1 MTSYANDTTTA
12 AAAPTTT
19 TTATSAGEAPA
30 GGGGG
35 AAGNAS
41 LSAVGGM
48 VTASDSSSKAKS
60 GDNLS
65 IGRTPYADED
75 GNSSDGREKADTTPE
90 NLKKIAEIID
100 SPNDSNLAT
109 SPLSVS
115 PRHVQLRN
123 PTANPGYVGLGAA
136 IDESCGKFCLGKPP
150 PSPAE
155 KAAAAQSRANHQQQQ
170 QQHGSSPSNSSHQK
184 SVPDEEEN
192 SSESNATTKAA
203 LAFTIDHFDDAND
216 AAAQAARYKN
226 MMERFQNR
234 HKRGA
239 SMSKLETD
247 KDNNNTTT
255 TTSNSGRHSQRS
267 SLDAGSSMADDI
279 SSLTAATPSSEQAA
293 PPVQVKM
300 RVRDRSASRVRDA
313 SKRHS
318 WSPRSSA
325 NAAAA
330 EPAQAQAQ
338 ARPASRSKLPA
349 PPAATKGT
357 SNLVANRSTNQFTPR
372 STAMQLALRQVE
384 MLCPEPP
391 LADGKHL
398 ADDAVSEAGT
408 YTLDGD
414 NYTEEQ
420 KDLMNIDRNGKKSAA
435 GGGAAVKMRPKQLP
449 VTANRGSNVLEVN
462 FYHET
467 PLQEQLPPTQ
477 RSSTGAYLDQLKSRV
492 LRQPAPLSPPTPP
505 SPAAD
510 VGCFTS
516 VTTSGVLAKQRALD
530 THPKLTRH
538 THSLSTSQIDSS
550 EYVSN
555 EAKLRH
561 TQALSGSATDRQK
574 AEYRLNVFTTS
585 TNQHQQQHHH
595 HHHQLPETPTTP
607 TGTTQGSEA
616 ALLQT
621 AQTKQDWIQEWAR
634 NARARSLAQDVS
646 GTSASRRKQQQQ
658 QQAQAQ
664 QLMTRSYNCSDTGGD
679 SLTDDSLSLYNQ
691 QQQRQYAAAA
701 KLNRSLAERYRL
713 LGDCDYASDP
723 ALCSHGGQGAMEPP
737 YKPPK
742 SPSKIPSPLHTLGR
756 ARSASRSRPPTDAYL
771 EQTAAA
777 ISNLQQSLSR
787 RSSVKSPAQSSP
799 QHSLESGMMGA
810 GAGGGYRR
818 SPLHRAL
825 MTSSINEAQLQLLTS
840 GEYLLKQL
848 RRRKNSLE
856 YDPGQEVEPD
866 EPVAPVSPLSPL
878 RRSTSFQQHQPQ
890 QQGQH
895 PVRQA
900 RPNFQNLYTPPAA
913 RHAHALSTA
922 HQQQQQ
928 LKKSASSNNFEQTY
942 SDYDNELQYYINDED
957 EMGTTGAYY
966 SSNEEEELEQEH
978 EGTQGSV
985 PLSNTRMNKALLM
998 RIERSKQRVAGGGSQ
1013 APVKPSSA
1021 PAAGK
1026 LSVAQSGAGL
1036 VACPNT
1042 PEMPRRGIKSAP
1054 RAAPGSGGIRNTSRQ
1069 SMPRE
1074 TSLSRLAQQVP
1085 SSLANAKKQLLQ
1097 TANASVNSNPG
1108 GGQQRVQPKYLDISK
1123 YKSAQSNN
1131 FLRKNDSK
1139 STLKPADQ
1147 MKRSPSASSMGLSRG
1162 EGTRASNRSVRSA
1175 ASAMN
1180 TSTTS
1185 LGGGT
1190 TGGRASSA
1198 VRRDLSGWKY
1208 IFVLHLISITYKFLF
1223 TVNKQKEAE
1232 MAMWK
1237 RRSTYDPMKAAAED
1251 RRKKE
1256 EARRAQNNQ
1265 AQRQMYDLADEEVPF
1280 ESVLRPANNLTITSG
1295 GVSYSP
1301 RNSVENDAWTLGES
1315 SEFGEYPDDYDE
1327 NEEMDEEDEGQ
1338 HDDDY
1343 VGQESDDV
1351 FEAESG
1357 EAAAQ

>member
-12 AAAPTTT
+12 AATPTTA
-19 TTATSAGEAPA
+19 ATSAGEAPA
-30 GGGGG
+30 AAGGGSTTP
-35 AAGNAS
+35 AGLAS
-41 LSAVGGM
+41 LSA
-48 VTASDSSSKAKS
+48 DSSKAKS
-60 GDNLS
+60 RDNLS
-65 IGRTPYADED
+65 IGRTVYADDED
-75 GNSSDGREKADTTPE
+75 GNNSDGREKADTTPE

-100 SPNDSNLAT
+100 SPTDGT
-109 SPLSVS
+109 SPLSAS

-123 PTANPGYVGLGAA
+123 PTANPGYIGLGAA

-150 PSPAE
+150 PLPAE
-155 KAAAAQSRANHQQQQ
+155 KAAAAQGRANRHQP
-170 QQHGSSPSNSSHQK
+170 GNSPK
-184 SVPDEEEN
+184 SAPDEEEN
-192 SSESNATTKAA
+192 SSESNATTKAS
-203 LAFTIDHFDDAND
+203 LAFTIDHFDDATEND

-239 SMSKLETD
+239 SMSKLETE
-247 KDNNNTTT
+247 KDNNNTTTT

-279 SSLTAATPSSEQAA
+279 SSLTAATPTSEQA

-325 NAAAA
+325 NAAEPTHSAA
-330 EPAQAQAQ
+330 

-357 SNLVANRSTNQFTPR
+357 SNLVANRTANQFTPR

-391 LADGKHL
+391 LADGKNL

-420 KDLMNIDRNGKKSAA
+420 KDLMNIDRNGKKA
-435 GGGAAVKMRPKQLP
+435 GGGGGGGDGAVKMRPKQLP
-449 VTANRGSNVLEVN
+449 VKANRGSNVLEVN

-467 PLQEQLPPTQ
+467 PLQEQLPPPQ

-538 THSLSTSQIDSS
+538 SHSLSTSQIDSS

-561 TQALSGSATDRQK
+561 TQALAGSATDRQK

-585 TNQHQQQHHH
+585 TNQQQQQQQQPHHH

-607 TGTTQGSEA
+607 TSTTQGSEA
-616 ALLQT
+616 VLLQT

-701 KLNRSLAERYRL
+701 KLNRNLAERYRL

-799 QHSLESGMMGA
+799 QHSLESGTMGA

-856 YDPGQEVEPD
+856 YDPGQEVEQD
-866 EPVAPVSPLSPL
+866 EPVAPASPLSPL
-878 RRSTSFQQHQPQ
+878 RRSTSFQQHQ

-900 RPNFQNLYTPPAA
+900 RPNFQNIYTPPAA

-922 HQQQQQ
+922 HQQQQ

-966 SSNEEEELEQEH
+966 SSNEEEEMEQEH

-1013 APVKPSSA
+1013 PPVKPTSA

-1026 LSVAQSGAGL
+1026 LSVAQSAAGL

-1054 RAAPGSGGIRNTSRQ
+1054 RAAPGSGGTRNTRQ

-1097 TANASVNSNPG
+1097 TANAGVNSNPG
-1108 GGQQRVQPKYLDISK
+1108 GGQRVQPKYLDISK

-1190 TGGRASSA
+1190 TGGRASSS
-1198 VRRDLSGWKY
+1198 VRRDLS
-1208 IFVLHLISITYKFLF
+1208 
-1223 TVNKQKEAE
+1223 VNKQKEAE

-1256 EARRAQNNQ
+1256 EARRAQTNQ
-1265 AQRQMYDLADEEVPF
+1265 AQRQMNDLADEEVPF

-1327 NEEMDEEDEGQ
+1327 NEEVDEEEEDVE

>member
-1 MTSYANDTTTA
+1 MTSYANDTTSA
-12 AAAPTTT
+12 ATTT
-19 TTATSAGEAPA
+19 TTSSTAAATSAVAVESAAAITADTAP
-30 GGGGG
+30 
-35 AAGNAS
+35 
-41 LSAVGGM
+41 LSTVGG
-48 VTASDSSSKAKS
+48 VATSADSSKVK
-60 GDNLS
+60 GRDNLS
-65 IGRTPYADED
+65 ISRTQYGDED

-90 NLKKIAEIID
+90 NLKKMTEIID
-100 SPNDSNLAT
+100 SPDGTT
-109 SPLSVS
+109 SASSPIPS

-123 PTANPGYVGLGAA
+123 PMNPGFVGLGAA
-136 IDESCGKFCLGKPP
+136 IDDSCGKFCLGNPP
-150 PSPAE
+150 LSPAE
-155 KAAAAQSRANHQQQQ
+155 KAAAAQSRAN
-170 QQHGSSPSNSSHQK
+170 QQHGNSSSNSNSKTNNK
-184 SVPDEEEN
+184 SGADEEEN
-192 SSESNATTKAA
+192 STESNATTKAS
-203 LAFTIDHFDDAND
+203 LAFTIDHFDASEND
-216 AAAQAARYKN
+216 SAAQAARYKN
-226 MMERFQNR
+226 MMERFQSR

-239 SMSKLETD
+239 SMSKLETE
-247 KDNNNTTT
+247 KDNTT
-255 TTSNSGRHSQRS
+255 TTSNSGRQSQRS

-279 SSLTAATPSSEQAA
+279 SSLTTATPNSEQA

-325 NAAAA
+325 NAPEPSAA
-330 EPAQAQAQ
+330 PAP
-338 ARPASRSKLPA
+338 RPASRSKLPP

-357 SNLVANRSTNQFTPR
+357 SNLVANRTSNQFTPR

-384 MLCPEPP
+384 MLCPQPP
-391 LADGKHL
+391 LADGKPP
-398 ADDAVSEAGT
+398 AENDAVSEAGT

-420 KDLMNIDRNGKKSAA
+420 KDLMNIDRNGK
-435 GGGAAVKMRPKQLP
+435 GAAAKQRPKQLP
-449 VTANRGSNVLEVN
+449 VKSSRGSNVLEVN
-462 FYHET
+462 YYHET
-467 PLQEQLPPTQ
+467 PLQEQLPQQLPAQ
-477 RSSTGAYLDQLKSRV
+477 RSSTGAYLDQLKTRV
-492 LRQPAPLSPPTPP
+492 LRQQVPLSPPTPP

-510 VGCFTS
+510 MGCFTS

-538 THSLSTSQIDSS
+538 SHSLSTSQIDSS

-585 TNQHQQQHHH
+585 TNQQ
-595 HHHQLPETPTTP
+595 HQLPETPTTP
-607 TGTTQGSEA
+607 TQSSEA

-691 QQQRQYAAAA
+691 QRQYAAAA

-713 LGDCDYASDP
+713 MGDCDYASDP
-723 ALCSHGGQGAMEPP
+723 ALCSHGGGGGGGQVLEPG

-799 QHSLESGMMGA
+799 QHSLESGMGA

-856 YDPGQEVEPD
+856 YDPGQEVEQI
-866 EPVAPVSPLSPL
+866 EPAAAPLSPL
-878 RRSTSFQQHQPQ
+878 RRSSSFQQ

-913 RHAHALSTA
+913 RHAHALSTVN
-922 HQQQQQ
+922 QQQQ
-928 LKKSASSNNFEQTY
+928 LKKSASSNNFDQAY

-966 SSNEEEELEQEH
+966 SSNEEEEVEENQ
-978 EGTQGSV
+978 EGTQGAV

-998 RIERSKQRVAGGGSQ
+998 RIERSKQRVAGTQ
-1013 APVKPSSA
+1013 APSKPASA
-1021 PAAGK
+1021 PAGK
-1026 LSVAQSGAGL
+1026 LNIAQSGAGL

-1042 PEMPRRGIKSAP
+1042 PEMPRRGIKSAS
-1054 RAAPGSGGIRNTSRQ
+1054 RVAPGSGNRNTRQ

-1097 TANASVNSNPG
+1097 TANAGVNSNSRD
-1108 GGQQRVQPKYLDISK
+1108 QRVQPKYLDISK

-1131 FLRKNDSK
+1131 FLRKNDAK

-1162 EGTRASNRSVRSA
+1162 EGTRASNRSVRST

-1185 LGGGT
+1185 LGGGNP
-1190 TGGRASSA
+1190 GSRNSSA
-1198 VRRDLSGWKY
+1198 MRRDAS
-1208 IFVLHLISITYKFLF
+1208 
-1223 TVNKQKEAE
+1223 VNKQKEAE

-1256 EARRAQNNQ
+1256 EARRAQSE
-1265 AQRQMYDLADEEVPF
+1265 AQRQINDEVDEIPF

-1295 GVSYSP
+1295 GNSYSP

-1327 NEEMDEEDEGQ
+1327 NDEVDGDED
-1338 HDDDY
+1338 DIDY

-1351 FEAESG
+1351 FEAESAEVEVQG
-1357 EAAAQ
+1357 AQ

>member
-12 AAAPTTT
+12 AAAPPATTT
-19 TTATSAGEAPA
+19 TTTTATATSAGEAPVGA
-30 GGGGG
+30 G
-35 AAGNAS
+35 AATTTPGNAS
-41 LSAVGGM
+41 LPAVGDM
-48 VTASDSSSKAKS
+48 VTASDSSKAKS
-60 GDNLS
+60 GDSLS
-65 IGRTPYADED
+65 IGRRVYPDED

-100 SPNDSNLAT
+100 SPDGSNPAI
-109 SPLSVS
+109 SPVSLS

-136 IDESCGKFCLGKPP
+136 IDESSGKFCLGKPP

-155 KAAAAQSRANHQQQQ
+155 KAAAAHSRAN
-170 QQHGSSPSNSSHQK
+170 QQHRQQLGNSSK
-184 SVPDEEEN
+184 SAPDEEEN
-192 SSESNATTKAA
+192 SSGSNATTKAS
-203 LAFTIDHFDDAND
+203 LAFTIDHFDDATEND

-239 SMSKLETD
+239 SMSKLETER
-247 KDNNNTTT
+247 DNNNTATT

-279 SSLTAATPSSEQAA
+279 SSMTAATPSSEQA

-325 NAAAA
+325 NAAESAQTAA
-330 EPAQAQAQ
+330 P
-338 ARPASRSKLPA
+338 RPASRSKLPA
-349 PPAATKGT
+349 PPASTKGT
-357 SNLVANRSTNQFTPR
+357 SNSLANRTTNQFTPR

-391 LADGKHL
+391 LADGKNL

-420 KDLMNIDRNGKKSAA
+420 KDLMNIDRNGKKIGGG

-449 VTANRGSNVLEVN
+449 VKANRGSNVLEVN

-467 PLQEQLPPTQ
+467 PLQEQLPPAQ

-538 THSLSTSQIDSS
+538 SHSLSTSQIDSS

-561 TQALSGSATDRQK
+561 TQALAGSATDRQK

-585 TNQHQQQHHH
+585 TNQQQQHHH

-607 TGTTQGSEA
+607 TSTSQGSEA

-701 KLNRSLAERYRL
+701 KLNRNLAERYRL

-856 YDPGQEVEPD
+856 YDPGQEVEQD
-866 EPVAPVSPLSPL
+866 EPVAPASPLSPL
-878 RRSTSFQQHQPQ
+878 RRSTSFQQHQQQ

-913 RHAHALSTA
+913 RHARALSTA
-922 HQQQQQ
+922 HQQQQ
-928 LKKSASSNNFEQTY
+928 LKKSASSNNFEQAY

-966 SSNEEEELEQEH
+966 SSNEEEDMEQEH

-1013 APVKPSSA
+1013 APVKPTSA

-1054 RAAPGSGGIRNTSRQ
+1054 RAAPGSGGTRNTRQ

-1097 TANASVNSNPG
+1097 TANAGVNSNPG
-1108 GGQQRVQPKYLDISK
+1108 GGQRVQPKYLDISK

-1198 VRRDLSGWKY
+1198 VRRDLS
-1208 IFVLHLISITYKFLF
+1208 
-1223 TVNKQKEAE
+1223 VNKQKEAE

-1256 EARRAQNNQ
+1256 EARRAQTNQ
-1265 AQRQMYDLADEEVPF
+1265 AQRQMNDMADEEVPF

-1327 NEEMDEEDEGQ
+1327 NEEVDEEEDVDVE

>member
-1 MTSYANDTTTA
+1 MTSYANDTTT
-12 AAAPTTT
+12 TTT
-19 TTATSAGEAPA
+19 SSSSAAATSAGAVESAAVTAPQ
-30 GGGGG
+30 
-35 AAGNAS
+35 
-41 LSAVGGM
+41 SAVGG
-48 VTASDSSSKAKS
+48 VGTAADSSKVKS
-60 GDNLS
+60 RDNLS
-65 IGRTPYADED
+65 IHRTQYAGDED

-90 NLKKIAEIID
+90 NIKKIAEIMD
-100 SPNDSNLAT
+100 SPDGTT
-109 SPLSVS
+109 SANSPIPS

-123 PTANPGYVGLGAA
+123 PMNPGFVGLGAA

-155 KAAAAQSRANHQQQQ
+155 KAAAQSRANHQ
-170 QQHGSSPSNSSHQK
+170 HGTQPGNSRSNSNHK
-184 SVPDEEEN
+184 SAGDEEEN
-192 SSESNATTKAA
+192 SSESNATTKAS
-203 LAFTIDHFDDAND
+203 LAFTIDHFDASEND
-216 AAAQAARYKN
+216 SAAQAARYKN
-226 MMERFQNR
+226 MMERIQSR

-239 SMSKLETD
+239 SMSKLETE
-247 KDNNNTTT
+247 KDNTTNTT
-255 TTSNSGRHSQRS
+255 SYSGRQSQRS

-279 SSLTAATPSSEQAA
+279 SSITAATPSSEQA

-300 RVRDRSASRVRDA
+300 RVRERSASRVRDA

-325 NAAAA
+325 NAT
-330 EPAQAQAQ
+330 EPSASSTP
-338 ARPASRSKLPA
+338 RPTSRSKLPP

-357 SNLVANRSTNQFTPR
+357 SNLVANRTANQFTPR

-384 MLCPEPP
+384 MLCPQPP
-391 LADGKHL
+391 LADCKAL
-398 ADDAVSEAGT
+398 NDNDAVSEAGT

-420 KDLMNIDRNGKKSAA
+420 KDLMNIDRNGK
-435 GGGAAVKMRPKQLP
+435 GAKQRPKQLP
-449 VTANRGSNVLEVN
+449 VKSSRGSNVLEVN
-462 FYHET
+462 YYHET
-467 PLQEQLPPTQ
+467 PLQEQLPQPLPAQ

-492 LRQPAPLSPPTPP
+492 LRQQAPLSPPTPP

-510 VGCFTS
+510 MGCFTS

-538 THSLSTSQIDSS
+538 SHSLSTSQIDSS

-585 TNQHQQQHHH
+585 TNQQ
-595 HHHQLPETPTTP
+595 HQLPETPTTP
-607 TGTTQGSEA
+607 TQSSEA

-646 GTSASRRKQQQQ
+646 GTSANRRKQQQQ
-658 QQAQAQ
+658 AQAQAQ

-691 QQQRQYAAAA
+691 QQRQFAAAA

-723 ALCSHGGQGAMEPP
+723 ALCSHGGGAGGQGMVEPG

-771 EQTAAA
+771 EHTAAA

-799 QHSLESGMMGA
+799 QHSLESGVGA

-856 YDPGQEVEPD
+856 YDPGQEVEQV
-866 EPVAPVSPLSPL
+866 EPAAAPLSPL
-878 RRSTSFQQHQPQ
+878 RRSSSFQQ

-913 RHAHALSTA
+913 RHAHALSTV
-922 HQQQQQ
+922 HQQQQ
-928 LKKSASSNNFEQTY
+928 LKKSASSNNFEQAY

-966 SSNEEEELEQEH
+966 SSNEEEEAEENH
-978 EGTQGSV
+978 ESQGSV

-998 RIERSKQRVAGGGSQ
+998 RIERSKQRVAGSQ
-1013 APVKPSSA
+1013 APAKPTSA
-1021 PAAGK
+1021 PAGK
-1026 LSVAQSGAGL
+1026 LSLAQSGAGL

-1054 RAAPGSGGIRNTSRQ
+1054 RAAPGSGNRNTRQ

-1097 TANASVNSNPG
+1097 TANAGVNSNPRE
-1108 GGQQRVQPKYLDISK
+1108 QRVQPKYLDISK

-1131 FLRKNDSK
+1131 FLRKNDAK

-1185 LGGGT
+1185 LGGGNP
-1190 TGGRASSA
+1190 GSRNSSA
-1198 VRRDLSGWKY
+1198 MRRDAS
-1208 IFVLHLISITYKFLF
+1208 
-1223 TVNKQKEAE
+1223 VNKQKEAE

-1256 EARRAQNNQ
+1256 EARRAQNE
-1265 AQRQMYDLADEEVPF
+1265 AQRQINDEVDDMPF

-1295 GVSYSP
+1295 GNSYSP

-1327 NEEMDEEDEGQ
+1327 NDEVEGDEEI
-1338 HDDDY
+1338 DY

-1351 FEAESG
+1351 FEADSG
-1357 EAAAQ
+1357 EAAIQGAH

>member
-1 MTSYANDTTTA
+1 MTSYANNDTTTSSS
-12 AAAPTTT
+12 TTT
-19 TTATSAGEAPA
+19 S

-35 AAGNAS
+35 AAAATTSPEAS
-41 LSAVGGM
+41 GAGG
-48 VTASDSSSKAKS
+48 VATAADPSKAK
-60 GDNLS
+60 GRDNLS
-65 IGRTPYADED
+65 IGRTVYGEED
-75 GNSSDGREKADTTPE
+75 DGREKADTTPE
-90 NLKKIAEIID
+90 NIKKIVEIMEGAEG
-100 SPNDSNLAT
+100 ST
-109 SPLSVS
+109 SPISPSLS
-115 PRHVQLRN
+115 PRHVQLRH
-123 PTANPGYVGLGAA
+123 PVNPGFVGLGAA
-136 IDESCGKFCLGKPP
+136 IDESSGKFCLGKPP

-155 KAAAAQSRANHQQQQ
+155 RAASVQSRTNH
-170 QQHGSSPSNSSHQK
+170 HATGNKSSPA
-184 SVPDEEEN
+184 VERERERDDEEN
-192 SSESNATTKAA
+192 SSESNTTTTATKQA
-203 LAFTIDHFDDAND
+203 LAFTIDHFDASEND

-247 KDNNNTTT
+247 KDNTTT
-255 TTSNSGRHSQRS
+255 TTNTTSNSGRHSQRS

-279 SSLTAATPSSEQAA
+279 SSLTAATPNSEQA
-293 PPVQVKM
+293 PPTAVKM

-325 NAAAA
+325 NGPEPPTAPAAAA
-330 EPAQAQAQ
+330 
-338 ARPASRSKLPA
+338 ARPASRSKLPP
-349 PPAATKGT
+349 PPAAAKGT
-357 SNLVANRSTNQFTPR
+357 SNLVANRTANQFTPR

-384 MLCPEPP
+384 MLCPQPP
-391 LADGKHL
+391 LADGKSL
-398 ADDAVSEAGT
+398 AENDAVSEAGT

-420 KDLMNIDRNGKKSAA
+420 KDLMNIDRNGKEAA
-435 GGGAAVKMRPKQLP
+435 AKLRPKQLP
-449 VTANRGSNVLEVN
+449 VKANRGSNVLEVN
-462 FYHET
+462 YYHET
-467 PLQEQLPPTQ
+467 PLQEQKPQQLPPQ

-492 LRQPAPLSPPTPP
+492 LRQQVPPSPPTPP

-538 THSLSTSQIDSS
+538 SHSLSTSQIDSS

-561 TQALSGSATDRQK
+561 TQALAGSATDRQK

-585 TNQHQQQHHH
+585 TSQPAG
-595 HHHQLPETPTTP
+595 HHQLPETPTTP
-607 TGTTQGSEA
+607 TQGSEA

-658 QQAQAQ
+658 QQQHQQVQ

-691 QQQRQYAAAA
+691 QRQYAAAA

-713 LGDCDYASDP
+713 MGDCDYASDP
-723 ALCSHGGQGAMEPP
+723 ALCSHGGQVMEPP

-756 ARSASRSRPPTDAYL
+756 ARSASRSRPPTDVYL

-787 RSSVKSPAQSSP
+787 RSSVKSPAQGSP
-799 QHSLESGMMGA
+799 QHSLESTGMGA

-856 YDPGQEVEPD
+856 YDPGQEVEQP
-866 EPVAPVSPLSPL
+866 EPVAAPLSPL
-878 RRSTSFQQHQPQ
+878 RRSSSFQQ

-928 LKKSASSNNFEQTY
+928 QLKKSASSNNFEQAY

-957 EMGTTGAYY
+957 EMGTSGAYY
-966 SSNEEEELEQEH
+966 SSNEEEEEVPE
-978 EGTQGSV
+978 ESQGSV

-998 RIERSKQRVAGGGSQ
+998 RIERSKQRVAGGHTP
-1013 APVKPSSA
+1013 AKPTSA
-1021 PAAGK
+1021 PAGK
-1026 LSVAQSGAGL
+1026 LSVAQQSGAGV

-1054 RAAPGSGGIRNTSRQ
+1054 RAAAPGSGNRNTRQ

-1097 TANASVNSNPG
+1097 TANAGVASN
-1108 GGQQRVQPKYLDISK
+1108 QRVQPKYLDISK
-1123 YKSAQSNN
+1123 YKPVQSNN

-1139 STLKPADQ
+1139 STLKPSDP

-1162 EGTRASNRSVRSA
+1162 DGTRASNRSVRSTV
-1175 ASAMN
+1175 SAMN

-1185 LGGGT
+1185 LGGGNP
-1190 TGGRASSA
+1190 GARASSS
-1198 VRRDLSGWKY
+1198 VRRDAS
-1208 IFVLHLISITYKFLF
+1208 
-1223 TVNKQKEAE
+1223 VNKQKEAE

-1256 EARRAQNNQ
+1256 EARRAQNQ
-1265 AQRQMYDLADEEVPF
+1265 TQRQINDEGADEVPF
-1280 ESVLRPANNLTITSG
+1280 ESVLRPANNLTITG
-1295 GVSYSP
+1295 GGIGYSP
-1301 RNSVENDAWTLGES
+1301 RNSMENDAWTLGES

-1327 NEEMDEEDEGQ
+1327 NEEAEPDVDEEEL
-1338 HDDDY
+1338 DY
-1343 VGQESDDV
+1343 VGQESDEV
-1351 FEAESG
+1351 FEAEPG
-1357 EAAAQ
+1357 ESEIQAVE

>member
-1 MTSYANDTTTA
+1 MTSYANDTTGA
-12 AAAPTTT
+12 AT
-19 TTATSAGEAPA
+19 TTATSAAAAAASA
-30 GGGGG
+30 GAVG
-35 AAGNAS
+35 AATTVGTAPQ
-41 LSAVGGM
+41 SAVGG
-48 VTASDSSSKAKS
+48 VATAADSSKVKS
-60 GDNLS
+60 RDNLS
-65 IGRTPYADED
+65 ISRTIYGDED

-90 NLKKIAEIID
+90 NIKKIAEIMD
-100 SPNDSNLAT
+100 SPNGTT
-109 SPLSVS
+109 SANSPIPS

-123 PTANPGYVGLGAA
+123 PMNPGYVGLGAA
-136 IDESCGKFCLGKPP
+136 IDIDESCGKFCLGKPP

-155 KAAAAQSRANHQQQQ
+155 KAAAQSRANHQ
-170 QQHGSSPSNSSHQK
+170 HGTPAGNSYSNTNHK
-184 SVPDEEEN
+184 SAADEEEN

-203 LAFTIDHFDDAND
+203 LAFTIDHFDASEND
-216 AAAQAARYKN
+216 SAAQAARYKN
-226 MMERFQNR
+226 MMERFQSR

-239 SMSKLETD
+239 SMSKLETE
-247 KDNNNTTT
+247 KDNTTT
-255 TTSNSGRHSQRS
+255 TSISGRQSQRS
-267 SLDAGSSMADDI
+267 SLDAGSSMADDL
-279 SSLTAATPSSEQAA
+279 SSLTAATPSSEQA

-325 NAAAA
+325 NAAEPSAA
-330 EPAQAQAQ
+330 PAAP
-338 ARPASRSKLPA
+338 RPTSRSKLPP
-349 PPAATKGT
+349 PPAAT
-357 SNLVANRSTNQFTPR
+357 SNLVANRTTNQFTPR

-384 MLCPEPP
+384 MLCPQPP
-391 LADGKHL
+391 LADGKPL
-398 ADDAVSEAGT
+398 AENDAVSEAGT

-420 KDLMNIDRNGKKSAA
+420 KDLMNIDRNGKGA
-435 GGGAAVKMRPKQLP
+435 GAKQRPKQLP
-449 VTANRGSNVLEVN
+449 VKSNRGSNVLEVN
-462 FYHET
+462 YYHET
-467 PLQEQLPPTQ
+467 PLQEQLPQQLPAQ

-492 LRQPAPLSPPTPP
+492 LRPQIPASPPTPP
-505 SPAAD
+505 SPAGD
-510 VGCFTS
+510 MGCFTS

-538 THSLSTSQIDSS
+538 SHSLSTSQIDSS

-585 TNQHQQQHHH
+585 TNQQ
-595 HHHQLPETPTTP
+595 HQLPETPTTP
-607 TGTTQGSEA
+607 TQNSEA

-646 GTSASRRKQQQQ
+646 GTSASRRRQQQQ
-658 QQAQAQ
+658 QQAQAQAQ
-664 QLMTRSYNCSDTGGD
+664 QLMTRSYNCSDTCGD

-691 QQQRQYAAAA
+691 QRQYAAAA
-701 KLNRSLAERYRL
+701 KLNRNMAERYRL

-723 ALCSHGGQGAMEPP
+723 ALCSHGGGGGGQMVEPP

-756 ARSASRSRPPTDAYL
+756 ARSASRPRPPTDAYL

-799 QHSLESGMMGA
+799 QHSLESGMTA

-818 SPLHRAL
+818 SPLHRVL

-856 YDPGQEVEPD
+856 YDPNQEVELV
-866 EPVAPVSPLSPL
+866 EPAAAPLSPL
-878 RRSTSFQQHQPQ
+878 RRSSSFQQ

-913 RHAHALSTA
+913 RHAHALSTV
-922 HQQQQQ
+922 HQQQQ
-928 LKKSASSNNFEQTY
+928 LKKSASSNNFEQAY

-966 SSNEEEELEQEH
+966 SSNEEDEAEENH
-978 EGTQGSV
+978 EDAQGSV

-998 RIERSKQRVAGGGSQ
+998 RIERSKQKVAGSQ
-1013 APVKPSSA
+1013 APAKPTSA
-1021 PAAGK
+1021 PAGK
-1026 LSVAQSGAGL
+1026 LHMAQSGAGL

-1054 RAAPGSGGIRNTSRQ
+1054 RVAPGSGNRNTRQ

-1097 TANASVNSNPG
+1097 TANAGVNSNSRD
-1108 GGQQRVQPKYLDISK
+1108 QRVQPKYLDISK

-1131 FLRKNDSK
+1131 FLRKNDAK

-1162 EGTRASNRSVRSA
+1162 EGTRASNRSVRST

-1185 LGGGT
+1185 LGGGNP
-1190 TGGRASSA
+1190 GSRNSSA
-1198 VRRDLSGWKY
+1198 MRRDASM
-1208 IFVLHLISITYKFLF
+1208 
-1223 TVNKQKEAE
+1223 NKQKEAE

-1251 RRKKE
+1251 RRRKE
-1256 EARRAQNNQ
+1256 EARRAQNE
-1265 AQRQMYDLADEEVPF
+1265 AQRQINDEADDMPF

-1295 GVSYSP
+1295 GNSYSP

-1327 NEEMDEEDEGQ
+1327 NDEVEGDEEI
-1338 HDDDY
+1338 DY
-1343 VGQESDDV
+1343 VGQESDEV

-1357 EAAAQ
+1357 EAAIQGTQ

>member
-1 MTSYANDTTTA
+1 MTSYANDTTTSA
-12 AAAPTTT
+12 AA
-19 TTATSAGEAPA
+19 ATSAGAVEA
-30 GGGGG
+30 
-35 AAGNAS
+35 AATTAAVTAPQ
-41 LSAVGGM
+41 SAVGGS
-48 VTASDSSSKAKS
+48 AAPAAADSSKVK
-60 GDNLS
+60 GRDNLS
-65 IGRTPYADED
+65 ISRTQYGDED

-90 NLKKIAEIID
+90 NIKKIAEIMD
-100 SPNDSNLAT
+100 SPDGTMSAN
-109 SPLSVS
+109 SPIPS

-123 PTANPGYVGLGAA
+123 PMNPGFVGLGAA

-155 KAAAAQSRANHQQQQ
+155 KAAAQSRAN
-170 QQHGSSPSNSSHQK
+170 QQHGTPPGNSNSRSHSNHK
-184 SVPDEEEN
+184 PAADEEEN
-192 SSESNATTKAA
+192 SSESNATTKAS
-203 LAFTIDHFDDAND
+203 LAFTIDHFDASEND
-216 AAAQAARYKN
+216 SAAQAARYKN
-226 MMERFQNR
+226 MMERIQSR

-247 KDNNNTTT
+247 KDTTT
-255 TTSNSGRHSQRS
+255 ATSTSGRQSQRS
-267 SLDAGSSMADDI
+267 SLDAGSSMADDV
-279 SSLTAATPSSEQAA
+279 SSVTAATPSSEQA

-300 RVRDRSASRVRDA
+300 RVRERSASRVRDA

-325 NAAAA
+325 NAPEPSAA
-330 EPAQAQAQ
+330 PAP
-338 ARPASRSKLPA
+338 RPTSRSKLPP

-357 SNLVANRSTNQFTPR
+357 SNLVANRTAHQFTPR

-384 MLCPEPP
+384 MMCPQPP
-391 LADGKHL
+391 LADCKPL
-398 ADDAVSEAGT
+398 AENDAVSEAGT

-420 KDLMNIDRNGKKSAA
+420 KDLMNIDRNGKGA
-435 GGGAAVKMRPKQLP
+435 GAKQRPKQLP
-449 VTANRGSNVLEVN
+449 VKSNRGSNVLEVN
-462 FYHET
+462 YYHET
-467 PLQEQLPPTQ
+467 PLQEQLPQQLPAQ

-492 LRQPAPLSPPTPP
+492 LRQQVPLSPPTPP

-510 VGCFTS
+510 MGCFTS

-538 THSLSTSQIDSS
+538 SHSLSTSQIDSS

-585 TNQHQQQHHH
+585 TNQQ
-595 HHHQLPETPTTP
+595 HQLPETPTTP
-607 TGTTQGSEA
+607 TQSSEA

-646 GTSASRRKQQQQ
+646 GTSANRRKQQQQ
-658 QQAQAQ
+658 AQAQAQ

-679 SLTDDSLSLYNQ
+679 SLTDDSLSLYN

-723 ALCSHGGQGAMEPP
+723 ALCSHGGGGNGGQVVEPG

-771 EQTAAA
+771 EHTAAA

-799 QHSLESGMMGA
+799 QHSLESGMGA

-856 YDPGQEVEPD
+856 YDPGQEVEQV
-866 EPVAPVSPLSPL
+866 EPAAAPLSPL
-878 RRSTSFQQHQPQ
+878 RRSSSFQQ

-913 RHAHALSTA
+913 RHAHALSTV
-922 HQQQQQ
+922 HQQQ
-928 LKKSASSNNFEQTY
+928 LKKSASSNNFEQAY

-966 SSNEEEELEQEH
+966 SSNEEEEAEENH
-978 EGTQGSV
+978 ESQGSV

-998 RIERSKQRVAGGGSQ
+998 RIERSKQRVAGSQ
-1013 APVKPSSA
+1013 APTKPTSA
-1021 PAAGK
+1021 PAGK
-1026 LSVAQSGAGL
+1026 LSLAQSGAG
-1036 VACPNT
+1036 VAACPNT

-1054 RAAPGSGGIRNTSRQ
+1054 RVAPGSGNRNTRQ

-1097 TANASVNSNPG
+1097 TASAGVNSNPRE
-1108 GGQQRVQPKYLDISK
+1108 QRVQPKYLDISK

-1131 FLRKNDSK
+1131 FLRKNDAK

-1185 LGGGT
+1185 LGGGNP
-1190 TGGRASSA
+1190 GSRNSSA
-1198 VRRDLSGWKY
+1198 MRRDAS
-1208 IFVLHLISITYKFLF
+1208 
-1223 TVNKQKEAE
+1223 VNKQKEAE

-1256 EARRAQNNQ
+1256 EARRAQSE
-1265 AQRQMYDLADEEVPF
+1265 AQRQINDEVDEMPF
-1280 ESVLRPANNLTITSG
+1280 ESLRLWVISRLEVKCAAPSQQFDHHKRGQQLQPAKLRG
-1295 GVSYSP
+1295 K
-1301 RNSVENDAWTLGES
+1301 RRLDAW
-1315 SEFGEYPDDYDE
+1315 
-1327 NEEMDEEDEGQ
+1327 
-1338 HDDDY
+1338 
-1343 VGQESDDV
+1343 
-1351 FEAESG
+1351 
-1357 EAAAQ
+1357 

>member
-12 AAAPTTT
+12 SPTTNATSGETSAPTATATTPAAP
-19 TTATSAGEAPA
+19 
-30 GGGGG
+30 
-35 AAGNAS
+35 
-41 LSAVGGM
+41 SAVGGG
-48 VTASDSSSKAKS
+48 VAAATKSRDS
-60 GDNLS
+60 LS
-65 IGRTPYADED
+65 IGRSGYGDED

-90 NLKKIAEIID
+90 NIKKIAEMMGGAD
-100 SPNDSNLAT
+100 GST
-109 SPLSVS
+109 SPISPAIS
-115 PRHVQLRN
+115 PRHVQLRH
-123 PTANPGYVGLGAA
+123 PVNPGFVGLGAA
-136 IDESCGKFCLGKPP
+136 IDESSGKFCLGKPP

-155 KAAAAQSRANHQQQQ
+155 KAAASQSKANNHHHHHQQQQ
-170 QQHGSSPSNSSHQK
+170 QYSTQSKAEEKMPEAEAE
-184 SVPDEEEN
+184 VEAEAEEN
-192 SSESNATTKAA
+192 SSESNTTTTATKSS
-203 LAFTIDHFDDAND
+203 LAFTIDHFDASEND

-247 KDNNNTTT
+247 KDNNTTT
-255 TTSNSGRHSQRS
+255 TTTTNTSNSGRYSQRS
-267 SLDAGSSMADDI
+267 SLDAGSSMADDV
-279 SSLTAATPSSEQAA
+279 STPTSCDQAPLAA
-293 PPVQVKM
+293 VKM
-300 RVRDRSASRVRDA
+300 RARDRSASRVRDA

-325 NAAAA
+325 NEAAAA
-330 EPAQAQAQ
+330 PSP
-338 ARPASRSKLPA
+338 RPPSRSKLP
-349 PPAATKGT
+349 PPQAAAKGT
-357 SNLVANRSTNQFTPR
+357 TNLVANRTANQFTPR

-384 MLCPEPP
+384 MLCPQPP
-391 LADGKHL
+391 LADGKPP
-398 ADDAVSEAGT
+398 AENDAVSEAGT

-420 KDLMNIDRNGKKSAA
+420 KDLMNIDRNGKE
-435 GGGAAVKMRPKQLP
+435 AAVKMRPKQLP
-449 VTANRGSNVLEVN
+449 VKASRGSNVLEVN
-462 FYHET
+462 YYHET
-467 PLQEQLPPTQ
+467 PLQEQQPLPQPQPQ

-492 LRQPAPLSPPTPP
+492 LRSQVPQSPPSPPTPT

-530 THPKLTRH
+530 TNPKLTRH
-538 THSLSTSQIDSS
+538 SHSLSTSQIDSS

-561 TQALSGSATDRQK
+561 TQALAGLATDYQK

-585 TNQHQQQHHH
+585 TSSQQSG
-595 HHHQLPETPTTP
+595 HHQLPETPTTP
-607 TGTTQGSEA
+607 TKGSEA

-646 GTSASRRKQQQQ
+646 GSSASRRKQT
-658 QQAQAQ
+658 QQAQVSWREP

-679 SLTDDSLSLYNQ
+679 SLTDDSLYN

-713 LGDCDYASDP
+713 MGDCDYASDP
-723 ALCSHGGQGAMEPP
+723 ALCSHGGQGAAEPP

-756 ARSASRSRPPTDAYL
+756 ARSASRSRPPTEAYL

-787 RSSVKSPAQSSP
+787 RSSVKSPAHSSP
-799 QHSLESGMMGA
+799 QHSLESGGAGA

-840 GEYLLKQL
+840 GEYLLKQM

-856 YDPGQEVEPD
+856 YDPGQEMEQPEP
-866 EPVAPVSPLSPL
+866 AAAPLSPL
-878 RRSTSFQQHQPQ
+878 RRSSSFQQ
-890 QQGQH
+890 QQGQP

-922 HQQQQQ
+922 HHNQQQQH
-928 LKKSASSNNFEQTY
+928 LKKSASSNNFEQAY

-957 EMGTTGAYY
+957 EMGTGGTYY
-966 SSNEEEELEQEH
+966 SSNEEED
-978 EGTQGSV
+978 EGPAPGETQGAV

-998 RIERSKQRVAGGGSQ
+998 RIERSKQRVAGGSQ
-1013 APVKPSSA
+1013 TPAKPTSA
-1021 PAAGK
+1021 PAGGK
-1026 LSVAQSGAGL
+1026 LSAVQQSGAG
-1036 VACPNT
+1036 VAACPNT

-1054 RAAPGSGGIRNTSRQ
+1054 RPAAPGSGGPRSSGARQ

-1097 TANASVNSNPG
+1097 TASAGVGSS
-1108 GGQQRVQPKYLDISK
+1108 QRVQPKYLDISK
-1123 YKSAQSNN
+1123 YKPVQSNS

-1139 STLKPADQ
+1139 STLKPSDP
-1147 MKRSPSASSMGLSRG
+1147 MKRSPSASSMALTRG
-1162 EGTRASNRSVRSA
+1162 EGNRASNRSVRSTV
-1175 ASAMN
+1175 SAMN

-1185 LGGGT
+1185 LGGNNAGA
-1190 TGGRASSA
+1190 RASSA
-1198 VRRDLSGWKY
+1198 VRRDASGETA
-1208 IFVLHLISITYKFLF
+1208 HLFDKREYLLICNILLA
-1223 TVNKQKEAE
+1223 VNKQKEAE

-1251 RRKKE
+1251 RRRKE
-1256 EARRAQNNQ
+1256 EARRAQTQ
-1265 AQRQMYDLADEEVPF
+1265 VQRQLNDEADEVPF
-1280 ESVLRPANNLTITSG
+1280 ESVLRPANNLTITG
-1295 GVSYSP
+1295 GGIRYSP

-1315 SEFGEYPDDYDE
+1315 SEFGDDYDE
-1327 NEEMDEEDEGQ
+1327 NDEAGADEDI
-1338 HDDDY
+1338 DY
-1343 VGQESDDV
+1343 VGQESDEV
-1351 FEAESG
+1351 FEAEIQG
-1357 EAAAQ
+1357 IAE

>member
-12 AAAPTTT
+12 AAAA
-19 TTATSAGEAPA
+19 TTATSAAA
-30 GGGGG
+30 TSSSVG
-35 AAGNAS
+35 AAEAATTAVAAHQ
-41 LSAVGGM
+41 SAVGG
-48 VTASDSSSKAKS
+48 VAPSADSSKVKS
-60 GDNLS
+60 RDNLS
-65 IGRTPYADED
+65 IGRGQYADDD

-90 NLKKIAEIID
+90 NIKKIAEIID
-100 SPNDSNLAT
+100 SPDGTT
-109 SPLSVS
+109 SANSPIPS

-123 PTANPGYVGLGAA
+123 PMNPGFVGLGAA
-136 IDESCGKFCLGKPP
+136 IDDSCGKFCLGKPP

-155 KAAAAQSRANHQQQQ
+155 KAAAQSRAN
-170 QQHGSSPSNSSHQK
+170 QQHGTPPGNSNGTNSNHK
-184 SVPDEEEN
+184 SAADEEEN
-192 SSESNATTKAA
+192 SSESNTATKAA
-203 LAFTIDHFDDAND
+203 LAFTIDHFDASEND
-216 AAAQAARYKN
+216 SAAQAARYKN

-239 SMSKLETD
+239 SMSKLETE
-247 KDNNNTTT
+247 KDNTTA
-255 TTSNSGRHSQRS
+255 TSNSGRQSQRS
-267 SLDAGSSMADDI
+267 SLDAGSSMADDV
-279 SSLTAATPSSEQAA
+279 SSLTAATPSSEQA

-325 NAAAA
+325 NANEAVAA
-330 EPAQAQAQ
+330 PAP
-338 ARPASRSKLPA
+338 RPASRSKLPP

-357 SNLVANRSTNQFTPR
+357 SNMVANRTANQFTPR

-384 MLCPEPP
+384 MLCPQPP
-391 LADGKHL
+391 LADGKPS
-398 ADDAVSEAGT
+398 AENDAVSEAGT

-420 KDLMNIDRNGKKSAA
+420 KDLMNIDRNLKEAA
-435 GGGAAVKMRPKQLP
+435 AKQRPKQLP
-449 VTANRGSNVLEVN
+449 VKSSRGSNVLEVN
-462 FYHET
+462 YYHET
-467 PLQEQLPPTQ
+467 PLQEQLPQQLPAQ

-492 LRQPAPLSPPTPP
+492 LRQQVPLSPPTPP

-510 VGCFTS
+510 MGCFTS

-530 THPKLTRH
+530 THPKLSRH
-538 THSLSTSQIDSS
+538 SHSLSTSQIDSS

-585 TNQHQQQHHH
+585 NNQQ
-595 HHHQLPETPTTP
+595 HQLPDTPTTP
-607 TGTTQGSEA
+607 TQSSEA

-646 GTSASRRKQQQQ
+646 GTSAARRKQQQQ
-658 QQAQAQ
+658 QQAQAQAQ

-691 QQQRQYAAAA
+691 QRQYAAAA
-701 KLNRSLAERYRL
+701 KLNRNLAERYRL

-723 ALCSHGGQGAMEPP
+723 ALCSHGGGGGGQVLEPG

-756 ARSASRSRPPTDAYL
+756 ARSASRSRPATDAYL

-799 QHSLESGMMGA
+799 QHSLESGMGA

-856 YDPGQEVEPD
+856 YDPGQEVEHV
-866 EPVAPVSPLSPL
+866 EPAAAPLSPL
-878 RRSTSFQQHQPQ
+878 RRSSSFQQ
-890 QQGQH
+890 QQGQP

-913 RHAHALSTA
+913 RHAHALSTV
-922 HQQQQQ
+922 HQQQQ
-928 LKKSASSNNFEQTY
+928 LKKSASSNNFEQAY

-966 SSNEEEELEQEH
+966 SSNEEEEAAENH
-978 EGTQGSV
+978 EDQGAV

-998 RIERSKQRVAGGGSQ
+998 RIERSKQRVAGTQ
-1013 APVKPSSA
+1013 APAKPTSA
-1021 PAAGK
+1021 PAGK
-1026 LSVAQSGAGL
+1026 LSMAQSGAGL

-1054 RAAPGSGGIRNTSRQ
+1054 RAAPGSGNRVARQ

-1097 TANASVNSNPG
+1097 TANAGVTSNPRD
-1108 GGQQRVQPKYLDISK
+1108 QRVQPKYMDISK

-1131 FLRKNDSK
+1131 FLRKNDAK

-1185 LGGGT
+1185 LGGGNP
-1190 TGGRASSA
+1190 GSRNSSA
-1198 VRRDLSGWKY
+1198 IRRDAS
-1208 IFVLHLISITYKFLF
+1208 
-1223 TVNKQKEAE
+1223 VNKQKEAE

-1256 EARRAQNNQ
+1256 EARRAQNE
-1265 AQRQMYDLADEEVPF
+1265 AQRQINDDVDEIPF
-1280 ESVLRPANNLTITSG
+1280 ESVLRPANNMTITSG
-1295 GVSYSP
+1295 GNSYSP

-1315 SEFGEYPDDYDE
+1315 SEYGEYPDDYDE
-1327 NEEMDEEDEGQ
+1327 NDEEHGDE
-1338 HDDDY
+1338 DIDY

-1351 FEAESG
+1351 FETESG
-1357 EAAAQ
+1357 EAAVQGAQ

>member
-1 MTSYANDTTTA
+1 MTSYANDTTDA
-12 AAAPTTT
+12 AT
-19 TTATSAGEAPA
+19 TTATSAAAAAAASAGAVEAATTADTAPQ
-30 GGGGG
+30 
-35 AAGNAS
+35 
-41 LSAVGGM
+41 SAVGG
-48 VTASDSSSKAKS
+48 VATAADSSKVKS
-60 GDNLS
+60 RDNLS
-65 IGRTPYADED
+65 ISRQTYGDED

-90 NLKKIAEIID
+90 NIKKITEIMD
-100 SPNDSNLAT
+100 SPDGTT
-109 SPLSVS
+109 SANSPIPS

-123 PTANPGYVGLGAA
+123 PVNPGYVGLGAA
-136 IDESCGKFCLGKPP
+136 IDDSCGKFCLGKPP

-155 KAAAAQSRANHQQQQ
+155 KAAAQGRANHH
-170 QQHGSSPSNSSHQK
+170 HGTPPGNSSSNSNSNSNINSNINANHK
-184 SVPDEEEN
+184 YGVDEEEN

-203 LAFTIDHFDDAND
+203 LAFTIDHFDASEND
-216 AAAQAARYKN
+216 SAAQAARYKN
-226 MMERFQNR
+226 MMERFQSR

-239 SMSKLETD
+239 SMSKLETE
-247 KDNNNTTT
+247 KDNTTT
-255 TTSNSGRHSQRS
+255 TATTATSNSGRQSQRS
-267 SLDAGSSMADDI
+267 SLDAGSSMADDM
-279 SSLTAATPSSEQAA
+279 SSLTAATPSSEQA

-325 NAAAA
+325 NAP
-330 EPAQAQAQ
+330 EPSAS
-338 ARPASRSKLPA
+338 RPASRSKLPH

-357 SNLVANRSTNQFTPR
+357 ANLVANRTANQFTPR

-384 MLCPEPP
+384 MFCPQPP
-391 LADGKHL
+391 LADGK
-398 ADDAVSEAGT
+398 AQSENDAVSEAGT

-420 KDLMNIDRNGKKSAA
+420 KDLMNIDRNGK
-435 GGGAAVKMRPKQLP
+435 GAAAKQRPKQLP
-449 VTANRGSNVLEVN
+449 VKSSRGSNVLEVN
-462 FYHET
+462 YYHET
-467 PLQEQLPPTQ
+467 PLQEQLPQQLPAQ

-492 LRQPAPLSPPTPP
+492 LRQQIPPSPPTPP

-510 VGCFTS
+510 MGCFTS

-538 THSLSTSQIDSS
+538 SHSLSTSQIDSS

-585 TNQHQQQHHH
+585 TNQQQHQQQQHQQQQ
-595 HHHQLPETPTTP
+595 HHQLPETPTTP
-607 TGTTQGSEA
+607 TQSSEA

-658 QQAQAQ
+658 QQQQAQAQAQ
-664 QLMTRSYNCSDTGGD
+664 QLMTRSYNCSDTCGD
-679 SLTDDSLSLYNQ
+679 SLTDDSLSLYN
-691 QQQRQYAAAA
+691 QQRQYAAAA

-723 ALCSHGGQGAMEPP
+723 ALCSHGVGAGGIGGGQMVEPP

-756 ARSASRSRPPTDAYL
+756 ARSASRSRPPTDVYL

-799 QHSLESGMMGA
+799 QHSLESGMTA

-856 YDPGQEVEPD
+856 YDPGQEMEPVEP
-866 EPVAPVSPLSPL
+866 PAAPMSPL
-878 RRSTSFQQHQPQ
+878 RRSSSFQQQQQ

-928 LKKSASSNNFEQTY
+928 LKKSASSNNFEQAY

-957 EMGTTGAYY
+957 ELGTTGAYY
-966 SSNEEEELEQEH
+966 SSNEEEEAEAGPEENH
-978 EGTQGSV
+978 EDPQGSV

-998 RIERSKQRVAGGGSQ
+998 RIERSKQRVAGTQ
-1013 APVKPSSA
+1013 APAKPTSA
-1021 PAAGK
+1021 PAGK
-1026 LSVAQSGAGL
+1026 LSMAQSGAGL

-1042 PEMPRRGIKSAP
+1042 PEMPRRGIKSAT
-1054 RAAPGSGGIRNTSRQ
+1054 RMAPGSGNRNTRQ

-1097 TANASVNSNPG
+1097 TASAGVHANSNSNPRE
-1108 GGQQRVQPKYLDISK
+1108 QQRVQPKYLDISK

-1131 FLRKNDSK
+1131 FLRKNDAK

-1185 LGGGT
+1185 LGGGNP
-1190 TGGRASSA
+1190 GSRNSSA
-1198 VRRDLSGWKY
+1198 IRRDAS
-1208 IFVLHLISITYKFLF
+1208 
-1223 TVNKQKEAE
+1223 VNKQKEAE

-1251 RRKKE
+1251 RRRKE
-1256 EARRAQNNQ
+1256 EARRAQSE
-1265 AQRQMYDLADEEVPF
+1265 AQRQINDEVDDMPF
-1280 ESVLRPANNLTITSG
+1280 ERPSR
-1295 GVSYSP
+1295 SHY
-1301 RNSVENDAWTLGES
+1301 RR
-1315 SEFGEYPDDYDE
+1315 
-1327 NEEMDEEDEGQ
+1327 GQ
-1338 HDDDY
+1338 L
-1343 VGQESDDV
+1343 
-1351 FEAESG
+1351 
-1357 EAAAQ
+1357 

>member
-1 MTSYANDTTTA
+1 MTSYANDTTTTTTA
-12 AAAPTTT
+12 AAA
-19 TTATSAGEAPA
+19 AAGA
-30 GGGGG
+30 GAG
-35 AAGNAS
+35 AGNAAAAAAAIGGATHGGVAGVAG
-41 LSAVGGM
+41 AVESSRVKDKSRDTLHIGGRY
-48 VTASDSSSKAKS
+48 SD
-60 GDNLS
+60 D
-65 IGRTPYADED
+65 D

-90 NLKKIAEIID
+90 NIKKIAEIMD
-100 SPNDSNLAT
+100 QSVDKVVSAPAT
-109 SPLSVS
+109 PQAQSQHPS
-115 PRHVQLRN
+115 PRHQLLSQV
-123 PTANPGYVGLGAA
+123 NPGFVGLGAA
-136 IDESCGKFCLGKPP
+136 IDESSGKFCLGKPP

-155 KAAAAQSRANHQQQQ
+155 KAAAAQSRANHQKQQI
-170 QQHGSSPSNSSHQK
+170 GNNRVIAGEAEEEDNSTESNSTTT
-184 SVPDEEEN
+184 
-192 SSESNATTKAA
+192 ATKQA
-203 LAFTIDHFDDAND
+203 LAFTIDHFEASEND

-239 SMSKLETD
+239 SMSKLETE
-247 KDNNNTTT
+247 NVATTT
-255 TTSNSGRHSQRS
+255 TGTNSGGRQSQRS
-267 SLDAGSSMADDI
+267 SLDAGSSMADD
-279 SSLTAATPSSEQAA
+279 TPSSEQA
-293 PPVQVKM
+293 PQVRL
-300 RVRDRSASRVRDA
+300 RVRERSASRVRDA

-318 WSPRSSA
+318 WSPRSSGTSA
-325 NAAAA
+325 P
-330 EPAQAQAQ
+330 EPAPAPTNRA
-338 ARPASRSKLPA
+338 ASRSKLP
-349 PPAATKGT
+349 PPAANKGAANLVASAKGTKGAA
-357 SNLVANRSTNQFTPR
+357 NLVANRTANQFTPR

-384 MLCPEPP
+384 MLCPQPP
-391 LADGKHL
+391 LADGKSL
-398 ADDAVSEAGT
+398 SEDAVSEAGT

-420 KDLMNIDRNGKKSAA
+420 KDLMNIDRNAA
-435 GGGAAVKMRPKQLP
+435 AAAAKAAAAAAAAEAATGVKMRPKQLP
-449 VTANRGSNVLEVN
+449 VKSNRGSNVLEVN

-467 PLQEQLPPTQ
+467 PLQEHPTQ
-477 RSSTGAYLDQLKSRV
+477 QQKQSQTQKSSTGAYLDQLKSRV
-492 LRQPAPLSPPTPP
+492 LRQQAPLSPPTPP

-530 THPKLTRH
+530 THPNKLTRH
-538 THSLSTSQIDSS
+538 SHSHSLSTSQIDSS

-585 TNQHQQQHHH
+585 TTQQQAPHHQHQQQK
-595 HHHQLPETPTTP
+595 HQLPETPPTP
-607 TGTTQGSEA
+607 TQTSDT
-616 ALLQT
+616 ALMQT

-646 GTSASRRKQQQQ
+646 GTSASRRQ

-664 QLMTRSYNCSDTGGD
+664 AQAQKLMTRSYNCSDTGGD

-691 QQQRQYAAAA
+691 QRQYAAAA
-701 KLNRSLAERYRL
+701 KLNRGLAERYRL

-723 ALCSHGGQGAMEPP
+723 ALCSHGGGGQAVEPP

-756 ARSASRSRPPTDAYL
+756 TRSASRSRPQTDAYL

-799 QHSLESGMMGA
+799 QHSLEA

-848 RRRKNSLE
+848 RRRKNSLDDVE
-856 YDPGQEVEPD
+856 HVEHLYDYEK
-866 EPVAPVSPLSPL
+866 APPEAAAPLSPL
-878 RRSTSFQQHQPQ
+878 RRSSSFQQQQQ
-890 QQGQH
+890 QQGQSQH

-913 RHAHALSTA
+913 RHAHALSMV
-922 HQQQQQ
+922 QQ
-928 LKKSASSNNFEQTY
+928 LKKSASSNNFDQAY

-957 EMGTTGAYY
+957 ELGTTGAYY
-966 SSNEEEELEQEH
+966 SSNEEEDEVEQS
-978 EGTQGSV
+978 QGSV
-985 PLSNTRMNKALLM
+985 PLTNTRMNKALLM
-998 RIERSKQRVAGGGSQ
+998 RIERSKQRVAGAGQTQ
-1013 APVKPSSA
+1013 AKPSSA
-1021 PAAGK
+1021 PAGK
-1026 LSVAQSGAGL
+1026 LNAAQTGAGL

-1042 PEMPRRGIKSAP
+1042 PELPRRGIRSAS
-1054 RAAPGSGGIRNTSRQ
+1054 RAAPGSAPKTRQ

-1097 TANASVNSNPG
+1097 TANASRE
-1108 GGQQRVQPKYLDISK
+1108 QRVQPKYMDISK
-1123 YKSAQSNN
+1123 YKPAQSNS
-1131 FLRKNDSK
+1131 FLRKNDAK

-1162 EGTRASNRSVRSA
+1162 EGTRASNRSVRSNV
-1175 ASAMN
+1175 SAMN

-1190 TGGRASSA
+1190 RASSA
-1198 VRRDLSGWKY
+1198 ARRDASA
-1208 IFVLHLISITYKFLF
+1208 
-1223 TVNKQKEAE
+1223 NKQKEAE

-1251 RRKKE
+1251 RRRKE
-1256 EARRAQNNQ
+1256 EARRAQSQ
-1265 AQRQMYDLADEEVPF
+1265 SQSQQQMNDEADETPF
-1280 ESVLRPANNLTITSG
+1280 ESVLRPTNNMTITG
-1295 GVSYSP
+1295 GGHGYSP

-1315 SEFGEYPDDYDE
+1315 SEYGEYMDDYDE
-1327 NEEMDEEDEGQ
+1327 NEEAEADEQ
-1338 HDDDY
+1338 QMHDY

-1351 FEAESG
+1351 FETETA
-1357 EAAAQ
+1357 EAAAQGSVE

>member
-1 MTSYANDTTTA
+1 MTSYANDTTAAAKTTSTSA
-12 AAAPTTT
+12 AAAEASSVAATT
-19 TTATSAGEAPA
+19 TTA
-30 GGGGG
+30 
-35 AAGNAS
+35 AAQ
-41 LSAVGGM
+41 SAVGG
-48 VTASDSSSKAKS
+48 VATAADSSKAK
-60 GDNLS
+60 GRDNLS
-65 IGRTPYADED
+65 IDRNTGYGDED

-90 NLKKIAEIID
+90 NIKKIAEIMD
-100 SPNDSNLAT
+100 GANDGSTSQASP
-109 SPLSVS
+109 VIS
-115 PRHVQLRN
+115 PRHVQLRH
-123 PTANPGYVGLGAA
+123 PMNPGFVGLGAA
-136 IDESCGKFCLGKPP
+136 IDDSCGKFCLGKPP

-155 KAAAAQSRANHQQQQ
+155 KAAAHSRANSTPQ
-170 QQHGSSPSNSSHQK
+170 SSSSHK
-184 SVPDEEEN
+184 SSAVDEEEN
-192 SSESNATTKAA
+192 SSGSNTTSTATKSG
-203 LAFTIDHFDDAND
+203 LAFTIDHFDASEND

-239 SMSKLETD
+239 SMSKLETE
-247 KDNNNTTT
+247 NTSATN
-255 TTSNSGRHSQRS
+255 TSNSGRHSQRS

-279 SSLTAATPSSEQAA
+279 SSLTAATPNSEQA
-293 PPVQVKM
+293 PPLGGQVKM

-325 NAAAA
+325 NQAP
-330 EPAQAQAQ
+330 EP
-338 ARPASRSKLPA
+338 ARPAPRSKMPPPQAPA
-349 PPAATKGT
+349 KGT
-357 SNLVANRSTNQFTPR
+357 SNLVANRTTNQFTPR
-372 STAMQLALRQVE
+372 STAMQLALRHVE
-384 MLCPEPP
+384 MLCPQPP
-391 LADGKHL
+391 LADGKL
-398 ADDAVSEAGT
+398 LSEENDAISEAGT

-420 KDLMNIDRNGKKSAA
+420 KDLMNIDRSGK
-435 GGGAAVKMRPKQLP
+435 GAAAKLRPKQLP
-449 VTANRGSNVLEVN
+449 VKSNRGSNVLEVN
-462 FYHET
+462 YYHET
-467 PLQEQLPPTQ
+467 PLQEQQTLAQQLQPQ

-492 LRQPAPLSPPTPP
+492 LRQHAPLSPPTPP
-505 SPAAD
+505 SPKAD

-516 VTTSGVLAKQRALD
+516 VTTSGVLAKQRGLD

-538 THSLSTSQIDSS
+538 SHSLSTSQIDSS

-585 TNQHQQQHHH
+585 TNQQAG
-595 HHHQLPETPTTP
+595 HHQLPETPPTP
-607 TGTTQGSEA
+607 TQGSEA
-616 ALLQT
+616 TLLQT

-664 QLMTRSYNCSDTGGD
+664 AQQLMTRSYNCSDTGGD
-679 SLTDDSLSLYNQ
+679 SLTDDSLSLYN
-691 QQQRQYAAAA
+691 QQRQYAAAA

-723 ALCSHGGQGAMEPP
+723 ALCSHGGQAVAMEPP

-799 QHSLESGMMGA
+799 QHSLESGMGA
-810 GAGGGYRR
+810 GAGVGGGYRR

-856 YDPGQEVEPD
+856 YDPGQEMEEEQSHPQ
-866 EPVAPVSPLSPL
+866 PAAAPLSPL
-878 RRSTSFQQHQPQ
+878 RRSSSFQQQQLQ
-890 QQGQH
+890 QQKGQH

-922 HQQQQQ
+922 HHQHHQQPQH
-928 LKKSASSNNFEQTY
+928 LKKSASSNNFEQAY

-966 SSNEEEELEQEH
+966 SSNEEEDEQE
-978 EGTQGSV
+978 TQGTV
-985 PLSNTRMNKALLM
+985 TALSNTRMNKALLM
-998 RIERSKQRVAGGGSQ
+998 RIERSKQRVAGTAQ
-1013 APVKPSSA
+1013 TPAKPTSA
-1021 PAAGK
+1021 PAGK
-1026 LSVAQSGAGL
+1026 LNLAQSGAGL

-1054 RAAPGSGGIRNTSRQ
+1054 RTAAPGSGNRNTRQ

-1097 TANASVNSNPG
+1097 TANAGVVANSG
-1108 GGQQRVQPKYLDISK
+1108 GQRVQPKYLDISK
-1123 YKSAQSNN
+1123 YKPVQSNS
-1131 FLRKNDSK
+1131 FLRKNDAK
-1139 STLKPADQ
+1139 STLKPSES

-1162 EGTRASNRSVRSA
+1162 EGTRASNRSVRSNV
-1175 ASAMN
+1175 SAMN

-1185 LGGGT
+1185 LGGGNQ
-1190 TGGRASSA
+1190 GGRASSA
-1198 VRRDLSGWKY
+1198 ARRDAS
-1208 IFVLHLISITYKFLF
+1208 
-1223 TVNKQKEAE
+1223 VNKQKEAE

-1256 EARRAQNNQ
+1256 EARRAQSQ
-1265 AQRQMYDLADEEVPF
+1265 AQQQINDEADEVPF
-1280 ESVLRPANNLTITSG
+1280 ESVLRPANNLTITG
-1295 GVSYSP
+1295 SYSP

-1327 NEEMDEEDEGQ
+1327 NEEGDEEI
-1338 HDDDY
+1338 DY

-1351 FEAESG
+1351 FEAETG
-1357 EAAAQ
+1357 EAEVQGTE

>member
-1 MTSYANDTTTA
+1 MTSYANDTTSA
-12 AAAPTTT
+12 AAATTS
-19 TTATSAGEAPA
+19 ATSAGAAEA
-30 GGGGG
+30 
-35 AAGNAS
+35 AATTTVGNAPQ
-41 LSAVGGM
+41 SAVGG
-48 VTASDSSSKAKS
+48 VATAADSSKVKS
-60 GDNLS
+60 RDNLS
-65 IGRTPYADED
+65 ISRTYGDED

-100 SPNDSNLAT
+100 SPDGMTSAT
-109 SPLSVS
+109 SPIPS

-123 PTANPGYVGLGAA
+123 PINSGFVGLGAA
-136 IDESCGKFCLGKPP
+136 IDDSCGKFCLGKPP

-155 KAAAAQSRANHQQQQ
+155 KAAAQSRANQQHHQ
-170 QQHGSSPSNSSHQK
+170 QQHGNSNSSNSNTNSNSNSK
-184 SVPDEEEN
+184 SNSNHKSGGNDEEEN
-192 SSESNATTKAA
+192 SSESNATTKAS
-203 LAFTIDHFDDAND
+203 LAFTIDHFDASEND
-216 AAAQAARYKN
+216 SAAQAARYKN

-239 SMSKLETD
+239 SMSKLETE
-247 KDNNNTTT
+247 KDNNTT
-255 TTSNSGRHSQRS
+255 TTSNSGRQSQRS

-279 SSLTAATPSSEQAA
+279 SSLTAATPSSEQA

-325 NAAAA
+325 NEPSAA
-330 EPAQAQAQ
+330 PAP
-338 ARPASRSKLPA
+338 RPTSRSKLPP

-357 SNLVANRSTNQFTPR
+357 SNLLANRTANQFTPR

-384 MLCPEPP
+384 MLCPQPP
-391 LADGKHL
+391 LADGKPSSEN
-398 ADDAVSEAGT
+398 DAVSEAGT

-420 KDLMNIDRNGKKSAA
+420 KDLMNIDRNGK
-435 GGGAAVKMRPKQLP
+435 GAATKQRPKQLP
-449 VTANRGSNVLEVN
+449 VKSSRGSNVLEVN
-462 FYHET
+462 YYHET
-467 PLQEQLPPTQ
+467 PLQEQLPQQLPAQ

-492 LRQPAPLSPPTPP
+492 LRQQVPPSPPTPP

-510 VGCFTS
+510 MGCFTS

-538 THSLSTSQIDSS
+538 SHSLSTSQIDSS

-585 TNQHQQQHHH
+585 TNQQ
-595 HHHQLPETPTTP
+595 HQLPETPTTP
-607 TGTTQGSEA
+607 TQNSEA

-658 QQAQAQ
+658 QQQQQAQ

-691 QQQRQYAAAA
+691 QRQYAAAA

-713 LGDCDYASDP
+713 MGDCDYASDP
-723 ALCSHGGQGAMEPP
+723 ALCSHGGGGGGLGGQVLEPP

-799 QHSLESGMMGA
+799 QHSLESGM

-840 GEYLLKQL
+840 GENLLKQL

-856 YDPGQEVEPD
+856 YDPGQDSVEQV
-866 EPVAPVSPLSPL
+866 EPVAAAPLSPL
-878 RRSTSFQQHQPQ
+878 RRSSSFQQQQQQ

-913 RHAHALSTA
+913 RHAHALSTV
-922 HQQQQQ
+922 HQQQQ
-928 LKKSASSNNFEQTY
+928 LKKSASSNNFDQAY

-957 EMGTTGAYY
+957 ELGTTGAYY
-966 SSNEEEELEQEH
+966 SSNEEEDVEENHDEV
-978 EGTQGSV
+978 QGSV

-998 RIERSKQRVAGGGSQ
+998 RIERSKQRVAGAQ
-1013 APVKPSSA
+1013 AAPTKPTSA
-1021 PAAGK
+1021 PAGK
-1026 LSVAQSGAGL
+1026 LTLAQSGAGL

-1042 PEMPRRGIKSAP
+1042 PEMPRRNIKSAP
-1054 RAAPGSGGIRNTSRQ
+1054 RVAPGSGNRNTRQ

-1097 TANASVNSNPG
+1097 TASAGVSSSSRD
-1108 GGQQRVQPKYLDISK
+1108 QRVQPKYLDISK

-1131 FLRKNDSK
+1131 FLRKNDAK

-1162 EGTRASNRSVRSA
+1162 DGTRASNRSVRST

-1185 LGGGT
+1185 LGGGNP
-1190 TGGRASSA
+1190 GSRNSSA
-1198 VRRDLSGWKY
+1198 MRRDAS
-1208 IFVLHLISITYKFLF
+1208 
-1223 TVNKQKEAE
+1223 VNKQKEAE

-1256 EARRAQNNQ
+1256 EARRAQNE
-1265 AQRQMYDLADEEVPF
+1265 AQRQINDDEMPF
-1280 ESVLRPANNLTITSG
+1280 ERPSR
-1295 GVSYSP
+1295 SHY
-1301 RNSVENDAWTLGES
+1301 RR
-1315 SEFGEYPDDYDE
+1315 
-1327 NEEMDEEDEGQ
+1327 GQ
-1338 HDDDY
+1338 L
-1343 VGQESDDV
+1343 
-1351 FEAESG
+1351 
-1357 EAAAQ
+1357 

>member
-1 MTSYANDTTTA
+1 MTSYANDTTTSAAAATSAGAVEAAAATAA
-12 AAAPTTT
+12 AAAPQ
-19 TTATSAGEAPA
+19 
-30 GGGGG
+30 
-35 AAGNAS
+35 
-41 LSAVGGM
+41 SAVGG
-48 VTASDSSSKAKS
+48 VAATAAADSSKVKS
-60 GDNLS
+60 RDNLS
-65 IGRTPYADED
+65 IGRTHYGDED
-75 GNSSDGREKADTTPE
+75 GNSSDGREKTDTTPE
-90 NLKKIAEIID
+90 NIKKIAEIMD
-100 SPNDSNLAT
+100 SPDGTT
-109 SPLSVS
+109 SAHSPIPS

-123 PTANPGYVGLGAA
+123 PVNPGFVGLGAA

-155 KAAAAQSRANHQQQQ
+155 KAAAQSRANP
-170 QQHGSSPSNSSHQK
+170 QHGTPPGNSHSHSHSRSHSNHK
-184 SVPDEEEN
+184 PAGDEEEN
-192 SSESNATTKAA
+192 SSESNATTKAS
-203 LAFTIDHFDDAND
+203 LAFTIDHFDASEND
-216 AAAQAARYKN
+216 SAAQAARYKN
-226 MMERFQNR
+226 MMERIQSR

-247 KDNNNTTT
+247 KDTTT
-255 TTSNSGRHSQRS
+255 ATSTSGRQSQRS
-267 SLDAGSSMADDI
+267 SLDAGSSMADDV
-279 SSLTAATPSSEQAA
+279 SSLTAATPSSEQA

-325 NAAAA
+325 NAP
-330 EPAQAQAQ
+330 EPSA
-338 ARPASRSKLPA
+338 PAPRLTSRSKLPP

-357 SNLVANRSTNQFTPR
+357 SNLVANRTANQFTPR

-384 MLCPEPP
+384 MLCPQPP
-391 LADGKHL
+391 LADCKPL
-398 ADDAVSEAGT
+398 AENDAVSEAGT

-420 KDLMNIDRNGKKSAA
+420 KDLMNIDRNGKGPAA
-435 GGGAAVKMRPKQLP
+435 KQRPKQLP
-449 VTANRGSNVLEVN
+449 VKSSRGGNVLEVN
-462 FYHET
+462 YYHET
-467 PLQEQLPPTQ
+467 PLQEQLPQQLPAQ

-492 LRQPAPLSPPTPP
+492 LRQQVPLSPPTPP

-510 VGCFTS
+510 MGCFTS

-538 THSLSTSQIDSS
+538 SHSLSTSQIDSS

-585 TNQHQQQHHH
+585 TNQQ
-595 HHHQLPETPTTP
+595 HQLPETRTTP
-607 TGTTQGSEA
+607 TQSSEA

-646 GTSASRRKQQQQ
+646 GTTANRRKQQQQ
-658 QQAQAQ
+658 AQAQAQ

-679 SLTDDSLSLYNQ
+679 SLTDDSLSLYN

-723 ALCSHGGQGAMEPP
+723 ALCSHGGGGNGGQVLEPG

-771 EQTAAA
+771 EHTAAA
-777 ISNLQQSLSR
+777 INNLQQSLSR
-787 RSSVKSPAQSSP
+787 RSSVKSPAHSSP
-799 QHSLESGMMGA
+799 QHSLESGMGA

-856 YDPGQEVEPD
+856 YDPGQEVDQVEP
-866 EPVAPVSPLSPL
+866 AGAPLSPL
-878 RRSTSFQQHQPQ
+878 RRSSSFQQ
-890 QQGQH
+890 QQGQQ

-913 RHAHALSTA
+913 RHAHALSTV
-922 HQQQQQ
+922 QQQQ
-928 LKKSASSNNFEQTY
+928 LKKSASSNNFEQAY

-966 SSNEEEELEQEH
+966 SSNEEEEAEENH
-978 EGTQGSV
+978 ESQGSV

-998 RIERSKQRVAGGGSQ
+998 RIERSKQRVAGTQ
-1013 APVKPSSA
+1013 APAKPTSA
-1021 PAAGK
+1021 PAGK
-1026 LSVAQSGAGL
+1026 LSLVQSGAGV

-1054 RAAPGSGGIRNTSRQ
+1054 RVAPGSGNRNTRQ

-1097 TANASVNSNPG
+1097 TANAGVNSNARE
-1108 GGQQRVQPKYLDISK
+1108 QRVQPKYLDISK

-1131 FLRKNDSK
+1131 FLRKNDAK

-1185 LGGGT
+1185 LGGGNP
-1190 TGGRASSA
+1190 GSRNSSA
-1198 VRRDLSGWKY
+1198 MRRDAS
-1208 IFVLHLISITYKFLF
+1208 
-1223 TVNKQKEAE
+1223 VNKQKEAE

-1256 EARRAQNNQ
+1256 EARRAQSE
-1265 AQRQMYDLADEEVPF
+1265 AQRQINDEVDEMPF

-1295 GVSYSP
+1295 ANSYSP

-1327 NEEMDEEDEGQ
+1327 NDEVEGDEEV
-1338 HDDDY
+1338 DY
-1343 VGQESDDV
+1343 VGQDSDDV
-1351 FEAESG
+1351 FEADSG
-1357 EAAAQ
+1357 EAAIQGAQ